1 MKVTQEKLP
10 SSQIGLEIEIP
21 AELSQDSYEKMIREF
36 SRSANIPGFRKG
48 KVPRN
53 VLLQRLG
60 TTRIKA
66 AAVES
71 LIQSSLEKAI
81 EQEKIEAIGNYQL
94 RSSFDDL
101 ISKFEPGKSFTFS
114 ASVDVRPEVQV
125 NDYKGLE
132 VKAEEVLYNPEEVE
146 KFLEEKRQEQSTLIP
161 VEGRPA
167 QFGDTAVVD
176 YSGQLVEPGEGQS
189 AQIPGGQA
197 ENYQIEITPGRFVQG
212 FVEGIVGMNVGET
225 KEILVDFPA
234 DYANKEL
241 AGKTAKFTVTLKEL
255 KEKELPALDDDFAQ
269 AVSEFETLAELRA
282 SLEKEFKAKAEAQ
295 TKANKHS
302 ALKTALLEKVQVE
315 LPETMVSQEVDNIL
329 MQAAMQLER
338 YGVDVKQLYTKENL
352 PQLRE
357 RSRPEAIKKLK
368 LVLGLKKVI
377 ELESLEVEP
386 EAVENRIAELK
397 PQLSSDIDLEKLRE
411 LVQAELIQE
420 KALDF
425 LAENG
430 KIELVPA
437 GTLNPVTDD
446 SNLKWL
452 ESATAE
458 SEPESKTDENT
469 ESVSSANSEN
479 SSPTL

>member
-1 MKVTQEKLP
+1 M
-10 SSQIGLEIEIP
+10 
-21 AELSQDSYEKMIREF
+21 
-36 SRSANIPGFRKG
+36 
-48 KVPRN
+48 
-53 VLLQRLG
+53 
-60 TTRIKA
+60 
-66 AAVES
+66 
-71 LIQSSLEKAI
+71 
-81 EQEKIEAIGNYQL
+81 
-94 RSSFDDL
+94 
-101 ISKFEPGKSFTFS
+101 
-114 ASVDVRPEVQV
+114 
-125 NDYKGLE
+125 
-132 VKAEEVLYNPEEVE
+132 
-146 KFLEEKRQEQSTLIP
+146 
-161 VEGRPA
+161 EGRPA

-225 KEILVDFPA
+225 KEILVDFPD

-368 LVLGLKKVI
+368 LFLGLKKVI

>member
-146 KFLEEKRQEQSTLIP
+146 KFLEEKRQ
-161 VEGRPA
+161 
-167 QFGDTAVVD
+167 
-176 YSGQLVEPGEGQS
+176 
-189 AQIPGGQA
+189 
-197 ENYQIEITPGRFVQG
+197 N
-212 FVEGIVGMNVGET
+212 
-225 KEILVDFPA
+225 
-234 DYANKEL
+234 
-241 AGKTAKFTVTLKEL
+241 
-255 KEKELPALDDDFAQ
+255 
-269 AVSEFETLAELRA
+269 
-282 SLEKEFKAKAEAQ
+282 
-295 TKANKHS
+295 
-302 ALKTALLEKVQVE
+302 
-315 LPETMVSQEVDNIL
+315 
-329 MQAAMQLER
+329 
-338 YGVDVKQLYTKENL
+338 
-352 PQLRE
+352 
-357 RSRPEAIKKLK
+357 
-368 LVLGLKKVI
+368 
-377 ELESLEVEP
+377 
-386 EAVENRIAELK
+386 NRL
-397 PQLSSDIDLEKLRE
+397 
-411 LVQAELIQE
+411 
-420 KALDF
+420 
-425 LAENG
+425 
-430 KIELVPA
+430 
-437 GTLNPVTDD
+437 
-446 SNLKWL
+446 
-452 ESATAE
+452 
-458 SEPESKTDENT
+458 
-469 ESVSSANSEN
+469 
-479 SSPTL
+479 